1 MSARL
6 APTMT
11 QDTAFFWEGLKAE
24 RLLVQRCDDCETLR
38 HPPRPMCQ
46 HCQSLKW
53 NTIDADGRGTV
64 ISFVIPRH
72 PPMPFFDDG
81 YIVAL
86 VELDEGVRLVT
97 NLIEVA
103 PEDVSMG
110 MRVVVRYERFD
121 NDIVLALFA
130 PEHNS

>member
-38 HPPRPMCQ
+38 HPPRPMCP
-46 HCQSLKW
+46 HCQSLKC
-53 NTIDADGRGTV
+53 NTIDANGRGTV

-97 NLIEVA
+97 NLVEVA

-130 PEHNS
+130 PEHSS

>member
-1 MSARL
+1 
-6 APTMT
+6 
-11 QDTAFFWEGLKAE
+11 
-24 RLLVQRCDDCETLR
+24 
-38 HPPRPMCQ
+38 MCP

-53 NTIDADGRGTV
+53 NTIDAQGRGTV

-130 PEHNS
+130 PEHTS

>member
-38 HPPRPMCQ
+38 HPPRPMCP

-53 NTIDADGRGTV
+53 NTIDANGRGTV